1 MRAIPNDVIG
11 AAQAV
16 QRKWGVPA
24 SVTIAQWAIE
34 SSYGAH
40 MPQGSNN
47 PFGIKARPD
56 QPSVSAMTAEVI
68 HGRTIHLPQ
77 PFRKFSSLIEAFEL
91 HGQLLHDGRP
101 YRHAMTL
108 AGDADA
114 FANALTGIYAT
125 DPHYGRS
132 LTALMKAL
140 DLYQYDRQ
148 AAWS

>member
-1 MRAIPNDVIG
+1 MPTIPRDVIA
-11 AAQAV
+11 AAQAA
-16 QRKWGVPA
+16 QRKWSVPA

-34 SSYGAH
+34 SGYGAH
-40 MPQGSNN
+40 MPAGSNN
-47 PFGIKARPD
+47 PFGIKARAN
-56 QPSVSAMTAEVI
+56 QPSVSAMTVEVI
-68 HGRTIHLPQ
+68 GGRTIHLPQ
-77 PFRKFSSLIEAFEL
+77 PFRKFASLAEAFDL

-108 AGDADA
+108 AGNPDA
-114 FANALTGIYAT
+114 FANALSGIYAT

-148 AAWS
+148 AG